1 MREADST
8 VWEHVPQALLGGS
21 AVLRP
26 ACLTPRPASGDHT
39 SMGVCSQCGTPLAA
53 EQPVCAHCGARAA
66 GSCPACGVE
75 VAAEDRFCRSCGTDL
90 AESAPPAAPTGA
102 PSGPDATRT
111 AAPERRLV
119 SVLFVDLVG
128 FTTFSEQRDPED
140 VREMLSLYFA
150 RCRAVIERY
159 GGTVEKFIGD
169 AVMAVWGTPVAQE
182 DDAERA
188 VRAAIALV
196 DAVTAVGREIGHPDL
211 RARGGVLTGT
221 AAVDP
226 GATHEGMVHGDS
238 VNSASRLQSIAE
250 PGSVMVDDVTR
261 RMTEAAIVYRDAGE
275 REVKGRSQPIRA
287 WTPVRIVAGVGGAR
301 RAAGLE
307 APLTGRAKALE
318 AIIMAG
324 ERSAEQGRAEVVVV
338 VGEAGSG
345 KSRLVW
351 EYFKYVD
358 GIQDARWWHQGRC
371 PSYGEG
377 VAYWALSEMVRGRA
391 GISEDEDPD
400 AAREKLRLTV
410 ERFVREERERR
421 LVLPRLAHLLGLEQR
436 TATDPAD
443 LFSGWRLFFERMA
456 ETDPVVLVFEDLQWA
471 TSGMLDFI
479 DYLLEWS
486 AGLPIFIVCL
496 GRGELESAR
505 PDWETTVSLA
515 PLGAQEM
522 YELLFALVPGLPGA
536 LTRRIV
542 ERSEGV
548 PLYAVEIIRMLLD
561 RGLLV
566 QDGSRYAPTEEIAD
580 FEVPETLQ
588 ALAAARLDGLG
599 TEERWLVQA
608 AAVLGT
614 SFLPDALAA
623 VSERAPAD
631 MLVTLDALVEKQV
644 LGRTDDKRVGEQ
656 GQYLFLQALLR
667 NVALSTLSRR
677 ERKARHLAA
686 ARYIEAIDEHN
697 GELAEVHASHL
708 LDAVAIEPDAADADE
723 IRAAA
728 RASLAVAARHTGSL
742 ALPDAARRYFEKAAA
757 LAEDP
762 VERETLLA
770 QAGVAAGRAGDQPAA
785 ERMLR
790 QAIETLTVA
799 GEAAEAARAEARL
812 ADVLMAEN
820 RLEEACALMDAARE
834 RVEDPMIEA
843 ELAARRAN
851 AAQLEGDYE
860 RAYAEAEAALAIA
873 DPAGMQAVI
882 ASAQTTKARAL
893 FDRGR
898 LNEVLALSTLGLEL
912 ALEASLSEQALRAYY
927 NLAFYRVQAG
937 QPRKALDAIQDGLRL
952 ARERGD
958 RPWERDLTAQLISL
972 RVYRGEWDAALE
984 EGDALRVQQ
993 EDGAE
998 RVAWQTRP
1006 LILAAR
1012 GDDAALAG
1020 WLRRELPDSEWYEQ
1034 SLDETVAHATALRAV
1049 GRREEAAPLTAE
1061 AWQEIETTGRLGSD
1075 LAMYLAALVDGLL
1088 DDGRGPGL
1096 AEGLLAKVAPL
1107 PAIRG
1112 QMAWLR
1118 GALRLQAGDEHAAAA
1133 SLTDAVELLRPV
1145 EQPFALAR
1153 ALLDQGRCL
1162 ARTGSP
1168 LDAERALREASELFA
1183 GLAAVPWVAQA
1194 DAALAELGAE
1204 TAPDS
1209 ALAPGRS

>member
-1 MREADST
+1 
-8 VWEHVPQALLGGS
+8 
-21 AVLRP
+21 
-26 ACLTPRPASGDHT
+26 
-39 SMGVCSQCGTPLAA
+39 MGVCAQCRTPLAVG
-53 EQPVCAHCGARAA
+53 QLFCARCGASSAKP
-66 GSCPACGVE
+66 CPACGAE
-75 VAAEDRFCRSCGTDL
+75 VAAEDRFCRSCGAAL
-90 AESAPPAAPTGA
+90 VESAPLAAPEPAAPRA
-102 PSGPDATRT
+102 ASGSDTART

-128 FTTFSEQRDPED
+128 FTTFSERRDPED

-159 GGTVEKFIGD
+159 GGTLEKFIGD

-188 VRAAIALV
+188 VRAALALV
-196 DAVTAVGREIGHPDL
+196 DAVTSVGREIGHPDL

-221 AAVDP
+221 AAVDS

-250 PGSVMVDDVTR
+250 PGTVMVDDVTR
-261 RMTEAAIVYRDAGE
+261 RMTEAAIVYRDTGE
-275 REVKGRSQPIRA
+275 HQVKGRSQQIRA
-287 WTPVRIVAGVGGAR
+287 WTPVRVVAGVGGAR

-307 APLTGRAKALE
+307 APLTGRAEELE
-318 AIIMAG
+318 TIVRAG
-324 ERSAEQGRAEVVVV
+324 ERSAELGRAERVVV
-338 VGEAGSG
+338 VGQAGLG

-358 GIQDARWWHQGRC
+358 GIQDERWWHQGRC
-371 PSYGEG
+371 LSYGDG

-391 GISEDEDPD
+391 GISEDDDPD
-400 AAREKLRLTV
+400 SAREKLRLTV
-410 ERFVREERERR
+410 ERFVGDERERR
-421 LVLPRLAHLLGLEQR
+421 LVLPRLAHLLGLERR
-436 TATDPAD
+436 TATDSAD

-496 GRGELESAR
+496 GRGELEIAR
-505 PDWETTVSLA
+505 PDWETTLSLA
-515 PLGAQEM
+515 PLAAQEM

-566 QDGSRYAPTEEIAD
+566 QDGSRYAPTDEIAD
-580 FEVPETLQ
+580 LEVPETLQ
-588 ALAAARLDGLG
+588 ALAAARLDGLEAG
-599 TEERWLVQA
+599 ERSLVQA

-614 SFLPDALAA
+614 SFLPAALAA
-623 VSERAPAD
+623 VSGRALSD
-631 MLVTLDALVEKQV
+631 VRVTLDALVEKQV
-644 LGRTDDKRVGEQ
+644 LGRIDDERLGEQ

-686 ARYIEAIDEHN
+686 ARFIEALDEQD

-708 LDAVAIEPDAADADE
+708 LDAVAMDPDAADTDE

-728 RASLAVAARHTGSL
+728 RASLAFAARHTGSL
-742 ALPDAARRYFEKAAA
+742 ALPDAARRYFEKAAE

-770 QAGVAAGRAGDQPAA
+770 QAGVAASRAGDQPAA
-785 ERMLR
+785 ERLLR
-790 QAIETLTVA
+790 RAIETLTAA
-799 GEAAEAARAEARL
+799 GEPIEAARAEARL

-820 RLEEACALMDAARE
+820 RLEEASALMDAARE
-834 RVEDPMIEA
+834 RVEDPVIEA
-843 ELAARRAN
+843 ELAARLAN
-851 AAQLEGDYE
+851 AAQLAGDFE
-860 RAYAEAEAALAIA
+860 RAYAVAVAALAIA
-873 DPAGMQAVI
+873 DPAGMKAVI

-898 LNEVLALSTLGLEL
+898 LNEVLALSSLGLEV

-937 QPRKALDAIQDGLRL
+937 QPAEALEAIQDGLRL

-972 RVYRGEWDAALE
+972 RVYCGEWDAALE

-993 EDGAE
+993 EDSAE

-1012 GDDAALAG
+1012 GDSEGLTE

-1034 SLDETVAHATALRAV
+1034 SLDETAAQATALRAV
-1049 GRREEAAPLTAE
+1049 GRREEAARLTAE
-1061 AWQEIETTGRLGSD
+1061 AWQEIETTGRIGSD
-1075 LAMYLAALVDGLL
+1075 LAMYLPALVDGLL
-1088 DDGRGPGL
+1088 EDGRGPGL
-1096 AEGLLAKVAPL
+1096 AQGLLGNVAPL

-1118 GALRLQAGDEHAAAA
+1118 GALRLHAGDERAAAGCLA
-1133 SLTDAVELLRPV
+1133 DAVELLRPV

-1162 ARTGSP
+1162 VRTGSP
-1168 LDAERALREASELFA
+1168 ADGERALRESKDLFA
-1183 GLAAVPWVAQA
+1183 ALGAAPWVAQA
-1194 DAALAELGAE
+1194 EGALAEQGAE
-1204 TAPDS
+1204 MSPEQS
-1209 ALAPGRS
+1209 ALAGGRG

>member
-1 MREADST
+1 
-8 VWEHVPQALLGGS
+8 
-21 AVLRP
+21 
-26 ACLTPRPASGDHT
+26 
-39 SMGVCSQCGTPLAA
+39 MGVCDHCGTALAPEA
-53 EQPVCAHCGARAA
+53 AFCSGCGAARARA
-66 GSCPACGVE
+66 CPSCGAE
-75 VAAEDRFCRSCGTDL
+75 AASEDRFCSSCGSALLDSAVKP
-90 AESAPPAAPTGA
+90 AEEPSAAR
-102 PSGPDATRT
+102 SEQEVTRT
-111 AAPERRLV
+111 VSPERRLV

-128 FTTFSEQRDPED
+128 FTTFSERRDPED

-150 RCRAVIERY
+150 RCRTVVERY
-159 GGTVEKFIGD
+159 GGTLEKFIGD

-188 VRAAIALV
+188 VRAALALIE
-196 DAVTAVGREIGHPDL
+196 AVTAIGQEIGNPDL
-211 RARGGVLTGT
+211 QARGGVLTGT

-226 GATHEGMVHGDS
+226 AATHEGMVHGDS
-238 VNSASRLQSIAE
+238 VNSASRLQSIAA

-261 RMTEAAIVYRDAGE
+261 RMTEAAIVYKDAGDHQ
-275 REVKGRSQPIRA
+275 VKGRSQPIHA
-287 WTPVRIVAGVGGAR
+287 WAAVRIVAGVGGAR

-307 APLTGRAKALE
+307 APLTGRTEALE
-318 AIIMAG
+318 TIIRMS
-324 ERSAEQGRAEVVVV
+324 ERSAEESRAERVTII
-338 VGEAGSG
+338 GEAGTG

-371 PSYGEG
+371 LSYGDG
-377 VAYWALSEMVRGRA
+377 VAYWALTEMVRGRA
-391 GISEDEDPD
+391 GISEDADPD
-400 AAREKLRLTV
+400 SAREKLRLTV
-410 ERFVREERERR
+410 EQFVGDERERR

-471 TSGMLDFI
+471 TAGMLDFI

-486 AGLPIFIVCL
+486 ADLPIFIVCV
-496 GRGELESAR
+496 GRGELQSAR
-505 PDWETTVSLA
+505 PEWGTTIGLTPLA
-515 PLGAQEM
+515 ARQM
-522 YELLFALVPGLPGA
+522 HELLAALAPGLPGE

-542 ERSEGV
+542 ARSEGV

-566 QDGSRYAPTEEIAD
+566 QDGSRYVPTD
-580 FEVPETLQ
+580 HTSSLEVPETLQ
-588 ALAAARLDGLG
+588 ALAAARLDGLEAG
-599 TEERWLVQA
+599 ERSLLQA

-614 SFLPDALAA
+614 SFMPEALAA
-623 VSERAPAD
+623 VSERPESEVH
-631 MLVTLDALVEKQV
+631 LTLDALVAKQV
-644 LGRTDDKRVGEQ
+644 LGRNDDDRLGEP
-656 GQYLFLQALLR
+656 GQYAFLQALLR
-667 NVALSTLSRR
+667 NVALSTVSRR

-686 ARYIEAIDEHN
+686 ARYIEALPEQN

-708 LDAVAIEPDAADADE
+708 LDAVAIDPDAADADA

-728 RASLAVAARHTGSL
+728 RESLAIAGRFTGSL
-742 ALPDAARRYFEKAAA
+742 ALPDAARHYFEQAAE

-762 VERETLLA
+762 IERVKLMA
-770 QAGVAAGRAGDQPAA
+770 QAGVAASRAGDQPAA
-785 ERMLR
+785 EVLLR
-790 QAIETLTVA
+790 SSIETLKDA
-799 GEAAEAARAEARL
+799 GERAEAARVEALL

-820 RLEEACALMDAARE
+820 RLEEASALMDAARE
-834 RVEDPMIEA
+834 STDDRTIQA

-851 AAQLEGDYE
+851 AAQLAGDYD

-898 LNEVLALSTLGLEL
+898 LTEVLALASLGLEL

-937 QPRKALDAIQDGLRL
+937 QPAKALEAIQAGLRL

-972 RVYRGEWDAALE
+972 RVYRGEWDTALE
-984 EGDALRVQQ
+984 EGDTLRIQQ

-1012 GDDAALAG
+1012 GDTAG
-1020 WLRRELPDSEWYEQ
+1020 LTDWLRRELPDSEWYEQ
-1034 SLDETVAHATALRAV
+1034 SLDDTVAQATALRAV
-1049 GRREEAAPLTAE
+1049 GRTEEAVRLTSE
-1061 AWQEIETTGRLGSD
+1061 AWEEIQATGRVGSD

-1088 DDGRGPGL
+1088 EDGRSPKL
-1096 AEGLLAKVAPL
+1096 EQGLLGNVAPL

-1112 QMAWLR
+1112 QLAWLD
-1118 GALRLQAGDEHAAAA
+1118 GVLRIHGGDELGGAATR
-1133 SLTDAVELLRPV
+1133 LGEAVELLRPV

-1153 ALLDQGRCL
+1153 ALLDLGHCL
-1162 ARTGSP
+1162 TRGGSP
-1168 LDAERALREASELFA
+1168 GDGERALREAKDLFGA
-1183 GLAAVPWVAQA
+1183 LGATPWVART
-1194 DAALAELGAE
+1194 DEALGTLDDGGALS
-1204 TAPDS
+1204 TAVITHGNS
-1209 ALAPGRS
+1209 